1 MSGNMEDGW
10 KYYIWITKC
19 SITLTTG
26 ICGEVLLRTG
36 RFWVFIAVAFLS
48 RSVRLHPYTRDFG
61 VLGILVYI
69 GSGRYGEIP
78 GYGSV

>member
-48 RSVRLHPYTRDFG
+48 RSVRLHPYTRDFV

-69 GSGRYGEIP
+69 GSGRYG
-78 GYGSV
+78 